1 MVLVFSEQCFGADVG
16 TVDMCGNNI
25 QAEKMVFR
33 EDVTCRLGGNLAQ
46 EIVYFVLEELFH
58 GRREDICLRIG
69 IGDCFPS
76 FSMFSIPEHGKHG
89 AHVVPTVT
97 RVYFT

>member
-1 MVLVFSEQCFGADVG
+1 MVLAFSEQCFGANVG
-16 TVDMCGNNI
+16 TVDVCGYNI

-33 EDVTCRLGGNLAQ
+33 EDVTRRLGDNLAQ
-46 EIVYFVLEELFH
+46 EIVYFVLDQLFH

-76 FSMFSIPEHGKHG
+76 FSMFSIPQHSKHG
-89 AHVVPTVT
+89 AHVVPTIS
-97 RVYFT
+97 RVFGT